1 MESSRVSEVQG
12 RSGTGVDETLTS
24 KTLADTEYRN
34 EADMIELL
42 LVLARAKKRIL
53 QITIG
58 AAIVAAII
66 SLLIPKMYT
75 ATTTILPQQQ
85 NESAVSSMLGQ
96 LAPLS
101 GLAAAD
107 ELGLKNPADL
117 FIAMLK
123 SRTIED
129 RLVDRFDLRKVYGS
143 KRYQDARKELASR
156 SEIIADKGG
165 LISIAVTDRDPARS
179 TQLANAYV
187 EELHALNQNLAVTE
201 AAQRRLFYQQK
212 LDAEREDLSRAEL
225 ALKQVQE
232 KSGLVQPDA
241 QAKAIIQSTADMR
254 AQVAAHEVQLQAMR
268 SSATENNP
276 DVKRAERELAG
287 LRGQLAKLQRDTGEL
302 GNGNLEVPTRQL
314 PEAEL
319 EYIRRARDLRYHE
332 AFYEFLGKQLEAA
345 RIDEANNAV
354 LVQVVD
360 PAILPEKKSSPHR
373 LLIVLVSTVIAFVL
387 SCLGVLVVEAVRRK
401 QQDPSE
407 RARLALLRHLL
418 RFSSWNS

>member
-1 MESSRVSEVQG
+1 M
-12 RSGTGVDETLTS
+12 
-24 KTLADTEYRN
+24 
-34 EADMIELL
+34 
-42 LVLARAKKRIL
+42 
-53 QITIG
+53 
-58 AAIVAAII
+58 
-66 SLLIPKMYT
+66 
-75 ATTTILPQQQ
+75 
-85 NESAVSSMLGQ
+85 
-96 LAPLS
+96 
-101 GLAAAD
+101 
-107 ELGLKNPADL
+107 
-117 FIAMLK
+117 
-123 SRTIED
+123 
-129 RLVDRFDLRKVYGS
+129 
-143 KRYQDARKELASR
+143 
-156 SEIIADKGG
+156 
-165 LISIAVTDRDPARS
+165 
-179 TQLANAYV
+179 
-187 EELHALNQNLAVTE
+187 TE

-360 PAILPEKKSSPHR
+360 PASSARKEVQPATPSYRAGVDCDR
-373 LLIVLVSTVIAFVL
+373 LR
-387 SCLGVLVVEAVRRK
+387 AVMSRRSGSGGDTA
-401 QQDPSE
+401 QATGS
-407 RARLALLRHLL
+407 R
-418 RFSSWNS
+418 